1 MLYTTTA
8 CRLQDEP
15 HRRLTLRAHILMV
28 RLNTTLSSTTHQ
40 EKTRPST
47 PWLQPRCEQRPD
59 WQLCCEFLQAA
70 WDEIGVKFTFKVVAN
85 AVLEEDQTAGYA
97 PALLSDV

>member
-1 MLYTTTA
+1 
-8 CRLQDEP
+8 
-15 HRRLTLRAHILMV
+15 MV